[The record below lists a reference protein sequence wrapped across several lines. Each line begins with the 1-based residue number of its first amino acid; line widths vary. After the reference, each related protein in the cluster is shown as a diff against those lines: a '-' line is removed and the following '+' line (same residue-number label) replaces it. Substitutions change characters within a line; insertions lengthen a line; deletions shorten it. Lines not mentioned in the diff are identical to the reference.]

1 MKSIV
6 LSSVVIALVVLTG
19 CGNEEPAIDEKPIL
33 EKPVVEKEVA
43 KQVEEVKTEV
53 VSSEDSVVNSN
64 SEELNSSKITDD
76 VTMSLSDIQN
86 QFSTVYFDF
95 DKFNISSDMQT
106 NIANGAE
113 IVTKSSADFN
123 IKLEGNCDEWGSDEY
138 NFALGL
144 KRANEVKK
152 ALVAEGVD
160 SSLISMVSYGESN
173 PTCTDKT
180 NECYAKNRRVNFTLL
195 P

>member
-6 LSSVVIALVVLTG
+6 LSSVVTALLVFSG
-19 CGNEEPAIDEKPIL
+19 CSTKAPE
-33 EKPVVEKEVA
+33 
-43 KQVEEVKTEV
+43 VEEATTSNAQEVEAVKTET
-53 VSSEDSVVNSN
+53 VSSDNGVIGSGS
-64 SEELNSSKITDD
+64 D
-76 VTMSLSDIQN
+76 SLSMSDLEKKLT
-86 QFSTVYFDF
+86 SVYFAF
-95 DKFNISSDMQT
+95 DKFDISSDMQGNVST
-106 NIANGAE
+106 DATIAKE
-113 IVTKSSADFN
+113 SAGNFT

-144 KRANEVKK
+144 KRADAVKK

-160 SSLISMVSYGESN
+160 ANSVTMVSYGESN

-180 NECYAKNRRVNFTLL
+180 KDCWSKNRRVDFKLL